1 MTLEDFLARDSCAR
15 AVVME
20 GNMALG
26 FPDGD
31 GDVAGSVV
39 GGVGDMRRCRK
50 RALLDPTDRAVMQW

>member
-20 GNMALG
+20 GKMALG

-39 GGVGDMRRCRK
+39 GGVGDMRSCRK
-50 RALLDPTDRAVMQW
+50 RALLDPTDHAVMQW